1 MQVHLNE
8 PILTS
13 DGQNAGKIDKVILD
27 ADTTTVTS
35 VVLRQGMLL
44 PHDVEINLNQLT
56 EDADGRH
63 RLVFDANEFAKL
75 PTFDPTQYSPPP
87 PDLSLPTDFT
97 HDQVLL
103 PAGWLGTL
111 GPGAAIPVG
120 LESTVPA
127 DVAQKLH
134 EQDLANAVIAAGSAI
149 VSNDGHQIGELA
161 GLTFTD
167 PGRQLVSLVVRQ
179 GFLFP
184 KEHELPGS
192 LVAGAKDGVI
202 YLNVDKDRVAKLI
215 EAAPKAAAR
224 RF

>member
-1 MQVHLNE
+1 MQINLNE

-13 DGQNAGKIDKVILD
+13 DGQEAGRIAKVILD
-27 ADTTTVTS
+27 ADNRTVQS
-35 VVLRQGMLL
+35 VVLRRGTLL
-44 PHDVEINLNQLT
+44 PRDVEIDLSQLT
-56 EDADGRH
+56 EDADGRL
-63 RLVFDANEFAKL
+63 RLVFDADELAKL
-75 PTFDPTQYSPPP
+75 PRFDPTKYSPPP
-87 PDLSLPTDFT
+87 LDLSLPSDFT

-103 PAGWLGTL
+103 PAGYLGTL
-111 GPGAAIPVG
+111 SPAVAVPAG

-134 EQDLANAVIAAGSAI
+134 EQDLENAVIAVGSAI

-184 KEHELPGS
+184 KEHEIPGS

-202 YLNVDKDRVAKLI
+202 YLNVDKDRVARLI
-215 EAAPKAAAR
+215 DESA
-224 RF
+224 